1 MNKSFIVLAA
11 MATTLL
17 SCNSSNKP
25 FSIESERVGHLS
37 KEDNIKDLYTIFI
50 KDSVVGDSLSIINGT
65 LDTKVEIF
73 EKGGA
78 PLLTLNP
85 VTDSINYIGSV
96 RVLDPR
102 FETDKG
108 ISLKSTFEEVS
119 KAYTVDKIQT
129 TLSSVMIT
137 LKNTDIY
144 VTIDRKELPEDLRY
158 GSIGIIE
165 AIQIPATA
173 PIKNLMISWQR

>member
-17 SCNSSNKP
+17 SCNSYNKP

-108 ISLKSTFEEVS
+108 ISLKVLLRKF
-119 KAYTVDKIQT
+119 
-129 TLSSVMIT
+129 
-137 LKNTDIY
+137 LKPILLTKY
-144 VTIDRKELPEDLRY
+144 KLPL
-158 GSIGIIE
+158 
-165 AIQIPATA
+165 AV
-173 PIKNLMISWQR
+173 L